1 MVFGTISSNV
11 PRLGD
16 NATFHARYAYNL
28 SETWAVQ
35 LSNGASN
42 LARGDSNLRIPRVD
56 VDAVLNFKPD
66 CRIGCYTFACIPSHA
81 SREHGPMTGLADP
94 RRHSRMV
101 VTITQL

>member
-1 MVFGTISSNV
+1 MVFGTISSTV

-16 NATFHARYAYNL
+16 NATFRARYAYNL
-28 SETWAVQ
+28 RETWAVQ

-66 CRIGCYTFACIPSHA
+66 CRIGCYTFAGIA
-81 SREHGPMTGLADP
+81 
-94 RRHSRMV
+94 
-101 VTITQL
+101 